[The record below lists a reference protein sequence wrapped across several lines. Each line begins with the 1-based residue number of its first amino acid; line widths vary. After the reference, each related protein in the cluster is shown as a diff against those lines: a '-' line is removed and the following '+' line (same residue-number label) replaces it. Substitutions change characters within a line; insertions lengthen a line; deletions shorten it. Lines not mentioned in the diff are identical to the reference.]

1 VETDVST
8 MGRRGHFGAPREAW
22 VVAAFFFCGCNGGVS
37 ARTPERESL
46 ERDIRVVHEDCDTG
60 SAEKLDANGDG
71 RPDVFIVRSGSTE
84 RCRAVDLNLD
94 GKIDVYSY
102 NDSSGKLR
110 RKEYDFD
117 RDGVIDEIVTFQGG
131 VIASKQRATL
141 LANRLDTWEYYQNG
155 ALARSERDS
164 DSDAVVDQWWEY
176 PKAGCPMI
184 HTDANE
190 DGRPDPGTTI
200 DYCKETG
207 YVPPQRQ
214 YYRQTEGPSFRDET
228 SAPTELDNREE
239 GAAPTQEKK

>member
-1 VETDVST
+1 LAT
-8 MGRRGHFGAPREAW
+8 
-22 VVAAFFFCGCNGGVS
+22 FFLCACNAGVS
-37 ARTPERESL
+37 ARTPEREQL
-46 ERDIRVVHEDCDTG
+46 ERDIRVVHEACDTG
-60 SAEKLDANGDG
+60 GAEKLDANGDG
-71 RPDVFIVRSGSTE
+71 RPDVFIVRSGSRE
-84 RCRAVDLNLD
+84 VCRAVDLNLD

-102 NDSSGKLR
+102 NDSAGQLR

-117 RDGVIDEIVTFQGG
+117 RDGVVDEIASFQGG
-131 VIASKQRATL
+131 VITSKQRATL

-155 ALARSERDS
+155 TLARSERDS

-176 PKAGCPMI
+176 PKPGCPMI

-207 YVPPQRQ
+207 YVPPERQ

-228 SAPTELDNREE
+228 SAPTELENRED
-239 GAAPTQEKK
+239 GAPKQEEKK

>member
-1 VETDVST
+1 VST
-8 MGRRGHFGAPREAW
+8 KGRSGWSSARRAAW
-22 VVAAFFFCGCNGGVS
+22 ILAGFFFCGCNASVA
-37 ARTPERESL
+37 ARTPERERL
-46 ERDIRVVHEDCDTG
+46 ERDIRVVHEDCATG

-71 RPDVFIVRSGSTE
+71 RPDVFMVRSGSVE
-84 RCRAVDLNLD
+84 VCRAVDLNLD

-102 NDSSGKLR
+102 NDSSGRLR

-117 RDGVIDEIVTFQGG
+117 RDGIIDEITTFQSG
-131 VIASKQRATL
+131 VITTKQRATL
-141 LANRLDTWEYYQNG
+141 LANRLDTWEFYQNG

-176 PKAGCPMI
+176 PKPGCPMI

-207 YVPPQRQ
+207 YVPPERQ

-228 SAPTELDNREE
+228 SAPSEVENREE
-239 GAAPTQEKK
+239 GTPATPPAQEKK